1 MKYGLYTMKDEKVGY
16 LQVTQDVNDYT
27 AIRNFTHAITA
38 EGSLFNA
45 NKSDF
50 KLYKLGEFDSAT
62 GEIVLCSTI
71 ELICDGGSL

>member
-1 MKYGLYTMKDEKVGY
+1 MIYGLYTMRDEKVGY

-27 AIRNFTHAITA
+27 AIRNFIHAITA

-50 KLYKLGEFDSAT
+50 KLYKLGEFDSGS
-62 GEIVLCSTI
+62 GEVVLCTTI
-71 ELICDGGSL
+71 ELLCDGGTL